1 MMQFHARV
9 VWVRP
14 SVMVLAK
21 IWASCLGVLV
31 ESLSKEIIVE
41 GMFIWWWPSRRCP
54 FSLLMTIN

>member
-1 MMQFHARV
+1 
-9 VWVRP
+9 
-14 SVMVLAK
+14 MVLAK

-31 ESLSKEIIVE
+31 ESLSKEIIFE